1 MKDSAKASFSVDKF
15 LSSTMLEKGE
25 RTCQEVAAS
34 SLNACS
40 TEQHNMPDKDD
51 FLIAC
56 LGPLFDAF
64 VPIALP
70 HHTASRNRPQKERRQ
85 VLARRHDGR
94 GIRTSKI
101 TNHRSAMPHAALRTS
116 HEVQCQCTSW
126 LCHHKQQLLRE
137 LRIRSPQH
145 TEEAFQAS
153 TRHCMEAE
161 HLARLKWSGRCALRI
176 VDRQSGHGM
185 CANLLENAMDG
196 LAEDKKSNASNTFV
210 HLLLAN
216 LEGLERNRLL
226 INALDALSRAQ
237 SSRASCIRPAQHEP
251 SALQWCLSS

>member
-1 MKDSAKASFSVDKF
+1 M
-15 LSSTMLEKGE
+15 
-25 RTCQEVAAS
+25 S

-40 TEQHNMPDKDD
+40 TEQHHTPDKDD

-70 HHTASRNRPQKERRQ
+70 HHTASRNRPQKERIQ

-137 LRIRSPQH
+137 LHIRSPQH

-185 CANLLENAMDG
+185 CANILENAMDG
-196 LAEDKKSNASNTFV
+196 LAEDIKIIF
-210 HLLLAN
+210 
-216 LEGLERNRLL
+216 R
-226 INALDALSRAQ
+226 Q
-237 SSRASCIRPAQHEP
+237 Y
-251 SALQWCLSS
+251 LSSTCYLQTWRAWSGTDSSSMLWMLYHGHNPAEPRALGLHSMNRQPCSGA